1 MRSAAQGVCPYANV
15 CEHCPNLRTDAAFLS
30 VLSAQ
35 QNDAQ
40 LLAKDAEQRGWGEEA
55 ERHRR
60 LIARLEQL
68 IDQAR
73 AESA

>member
-1 MRSAAQGVCPYANV
+1 MSWQHESTLASKLLARAPY
-15 CEHCPNLRTDAAFLS
+15 AAFLP

-35 QNDAQ
+35 RNDAE

-68 IDQAR
+68 IDQTR
-73 AESA
+73 AGSA

>member
-1 MRSAAQGVCPYANV
+1 MRTAAQGVCSYANV
-15 CEHCPNLRTDAAFLS
+15 CAHCPNLHTDVAFLS

-35 QNDAQ
+35 RNDTE
-40 LLAKDAEQRGWGEEA
+40 LLAEDAEQRGWDKEA

-68 IDQAR
+68 IDQA
-73 AESA
+73 ESA